1 LGICTGHILIGNF
14 FGAKISS
21 FDFSI
26 QAFRDEK
33 IQIESCDN
41 IFYGVKRHIM
51 TKQMHVDSVTLPKS
65 FNLLGSSKI
74 CKNQIMKHKSKPI
87 YTC

>member
-1 LGICTGHILIGNF
+1 MGICTGHILIGNF

-33 IQIESCDN
+33 IQIETFDE
-41 IFYGVKRHIM
+41 IFNGAKRYLI
-51 TKQMHVDSVTLPKS
+51 TKQMHIDSVTLPKN
-65 FNLLGSSKI
+65 FTLLASSKI
-74 CKNQIMKHKSKPI
+74 CKN
-87 YTC
+87 